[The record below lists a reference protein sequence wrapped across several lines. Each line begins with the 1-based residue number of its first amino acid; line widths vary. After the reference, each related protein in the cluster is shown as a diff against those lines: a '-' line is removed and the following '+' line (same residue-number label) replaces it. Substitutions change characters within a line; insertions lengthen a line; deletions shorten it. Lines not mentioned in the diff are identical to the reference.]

1 VEPSGKL
8 DWRLCFTGD
17 ENLGC
22 LNGVWRPCL
31 LTSEVLETG
40 TELEGGHG
48 EDFVEPSV
56 KLGCRLCLTGDE
68 NPGGLNRV
76 CRPGLWVAEVLET
89 GAEI

>member
-1 VEPSGKL
+1 M
-8 DWRLCFTGD
+8 
-17 ENLGC
+17 
-22 LNGVWRPCL
+22 
-31 LTSEVLETG
+31 LETG

-68 NPGGLNRV
+68 NPGGLNGV